1 MLMLS
6 VSLESQDNIRN
17 FPYIAYISVGADR
30 EPTWVP
36 FERLGIPLTFSPLKI
51 LGPIWKTPRT
61 LGTRPP
67 SPSMISKPSIAYV
80 QSEAGLYRT
89 A

>member
-36 FERLGIPLTFSPLKI
+36 FERLGIPLTSGPLEI
-51 LGPIWKTPRT
+51 LAQYGKHPELWVRDYQ
-61 LGTRPP
+61 GQ
-67 SPSMISKPSIAYV
+67 A
-80 QSEAGLYRT
+80 
-89 A
+89 